1 MRAAAPAPRREACIG
16 KSVVIKGQI
25 FSQEDLY
32 VDGQIEG
39 TVELPGNRLTVGKS
53 GKVQASIK
61 AREVDA
67 LGAVNGNILAGERI
81 TIRKDANLV
90 GDLKSASVSI
100 EDGAYFKGSIDIVR
114 PPPAKPAPAAPPPP
128 PSPSAGRTVT
138 PPAGPPPPGGS
149 KPAP

>member
-1 MRAAAPAPRREACIG
+1 
-16 KSVVIKGQI
+16 VIKGQI

-67 LGAVNGNILAGERI
+67 LGAVNGNIVAGERI
-81 TIRKDANLV
+81 IIRKDANLV

-138 PPAGPPPPGGS
+138 PPTGPPPPGGG